1 MFSAVDDEKNMYDIY
16 KVVKMV
22 EQPMKPEIHGKEL
35 KLLNEI
41 CVIS

>member
-22 EQPMKPEIHGKEL
+22 EQPMEPEIQDRKS
-35 KLLNEI
+35 
-41 CVIS
+41 VV